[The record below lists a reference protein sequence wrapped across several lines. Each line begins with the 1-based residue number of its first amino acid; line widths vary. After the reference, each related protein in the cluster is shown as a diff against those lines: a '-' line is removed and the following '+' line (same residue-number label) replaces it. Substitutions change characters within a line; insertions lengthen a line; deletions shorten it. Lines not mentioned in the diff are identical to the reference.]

1 MFLFK
6 YFLVFCFI
14 FIFSINIFASENS
27 KSIFAVVSDR
37 STANLNAGANNYLK
51 NSEDKISLRS
61 VSQVLNMST
70 KELQEEINKSQIVLF
85 TAVFG
90 DIIEKLLSLNYQS
103 VDTVLSIQGDR
114 RLLSLNKDISK
125 ANFTSIPSILLSKDK
140 SQQSYLKFLN
150 TKQNEFKD
158 YSYYLQA
165 RAYWDN
171 RGSQNISNLFSFLS
185 NSTLDKN
192 TWPKILELKPVRYF
206 LNANALKTYSN
217 VDDLKNDLKEDK
229 NILFV
234 LDNDSADNSRDWKV
248 HEELLSQSKL
258 QVVSILSSWGKP
270 SFEAVKSLEKLV
282 SKLNTNQFFSIISLQ
297 DFVIGGGESREDVS
311 KSFKKLN
318 VPILKALRVL
328 DTNALSYSLSS
339 QGLPVNSVHYRIS
352 MPELQ
357 GIGQVY
363 ILAMNNDSSIDE
375 KTGALV
381 IDTKLMKEEI
391 KNIIKKSKAWMKL
404 KRKEN
409 KDKKLAIIYYNHP
422 PGRHNIG
429 ADNLNV
435 PRTLFKI
442 LQELQTKG
450 YDVGVLPSSSEKL
463 LDLLQEKAV
472 NLPNDRK
479 ALQEQSS
486 KVTKVNLD
494 DYSKYFKT
502 LPLDIQAEMKYG
514 PLLALH
520 KKIVKFLSD
529 EIKEVKSS
537 HKIDSYKAVKD
548 YIYKTISNLHHAL
561 DGVRSK
567 SRQRSINLLEQLEDE
582 YEKILKL
589 SSEGKM
595 FNLENSEA
603 LTNAIIKMEIE
614 GLRGWGEAPGEV
626 MVWKDELLIPSVTF
640 GNIILAPQPPRG
652 WELNEELLHA
662 NLSFPPTHQYLA
674 FYYYMKKQFKAD
686 GIIHLGRH
694 STYEFLARKSV
705 GLSAS
710 DYPSLI
716 IEDLP
721 SIYPYIVDGVGEG
734 IQAKRRGQAIMI
746 DHLTPP
752 LATTKLYDNLLELR
766 QLIESAEAASDD
778 TIRKNA
784 INKIKTSV
792 DKMNL
797 RAELVASMDEELKIR
812 GIGFDEVDDEFLLH
826 EVGHYLTHLQEEF
839 MPLGLHTFGQDW
851 NKKAIDTMI
860 TSMSKESQVSE
871 EIKDNLIISPKKEMQ
886 ALLNALN
893 GGYISAGNGN
903 DPIRTAN
910 SLPTGRN
917 FYALDG
923 SLIPSIIG
931 YEIGVKLAK
940 EIRNKKEKTSS
951 KKEAVILW
959 ASDTVRDE
967 GAMIAFGLDLL
978 GIKPIWNSR
987 GILKGLEK
995 LPLDDTR
1002 NRRVDVV
1009 FTSSGLFRDLYG
1021 SQLSLLNKAV
1031 LMALDSSYDVII
1043 KKYPALILSLKSALS
1058 SLGNLRVG
1066 GNEGLDL
1073 NAVAFNWVNEARE
1086 ILKENPNMNYERVG
1100 QLASYRVFA
1109 TAPGAYGAGINRLVE
1124 RSSSWEDRKELGEV
1138 FIKRVG
1144 YAYSQDL
1151 EGEVATSSYKRQ
1163 LKNVEN
1169 TYLGRTS
1176 NLYGLLDNNDT
1187 FDYLGGLNLAIETVR
1202 GNQPKSFVINNSNSK
1217 NLKIEALETAL
1228 LGELRGRFLNPQWI
1242 KPLMNEGYSGARTM
1256 GSEFIEYL
1264 WGWQVTSPE
1273 IITDWVWEEV
1283 KAVYIDDKLDL
1294 QLDEFLSSNHQVQV
1308 QTNILAVM
1316 LVAIQKNFWKANEET
1331 QVELA
1336 QKFAENI
1343 IKNGIPGSGHTHANH
1358 PIYDFVKTKIE
1369 KEAIK
1374 KLDKIL
1380 DSSKLDKVSK
1390 KENPSSIKEIK
1401 LEKIE
1406 EQENTKEEL
1415 KTNDNK
1421 DEEIKE
1427 NKEQESFIKYFI
1439 FAALL
1444 ILLAGLIKSIFFS
1457 RIKG

>member
-1 MFLFK
+1 MSLFK
-6 YFLVFCFI
+6 PFLVFYFMFI
-14 FIFSINIFASENS
+14 FTISIFANENS

-37 STANLNAGANNYLK
+37 STANLNAGANYYLK
-51 NSEDKISLRS
+51 KSKDKISIRS
-61 VSQVLNMST
+61 VSQVLNMSQ
-70 KELQEEINKSQIVLF
+70 KELQSEINKSEIVLF

-90 DIIEKLLSLNYQS
+90 DIIEKLLSLNYKN
-103 VDTVLSIQGDR
+103 VRTVLSLQGDR

-125 ANFTSIPSILLSKDK
+125 SNFKSLPVNLLSKDK
-140 SQQSYLKFLN
+140 SQNSYLEFLN
-150 TKQNEFKD
+150 KKQSEFNS

-185 NSTLDKN
+185 NSTLDKSV
-192 TWPKILELKPVRYF
+192 WPKILELKPVRYF
-206 LNANALKTYSN
+206 LNANASKTYDN
-217 VDDLKNDLKEDK
+217 IDELKKDLKKDK
-229 NILFV
+229 DILIV
-234 LDNDSADNSRDWKV
+234 LDNDRADNSSDWKV
-248 HEELLSQSKL
+248 HKEIYSQSNL
-258 QVVSILSSWGKP
+258 QVVSVLSSWGKP
-270 SFEAVKSLEKLV
+270 SFQAVKSLEKLT
-282 SKLNTNQFFSIISLQ
+282 KEINKNQAFSIISLL

-311 KSFKKLN
+311 KSLQSLN
-318 VPILKALRVL
+318 IPVLKALRVL
-328 DTNALSYSLSS
+328 DINSLSYSLSS

-363 ILAMNNDSSIDE
+363 ILAINNDSSIDV

-381 IDTKLMKEEI
+381 LDSKLMKEEI
-391 KNIIKKSKAWMKL
+391 RNIIKKSKSWMNL
-404 KRKEN
+404 KNKEN

-435 PRTLFKI
+435 PKSLFKI
-442 LQELQTKG
+442 LKELKAKG
-450 YDVGVLPSSSEKL
+450 YDVGKLPKNSEEL

-472 NLPNDRK
+472 NLPNDKK
-479 ALQEQSS
+479 ALKEQSS
-486 KVTKVNLD
+486 KVAKVNLN
-494 DYSKYFKT
+494 DYTNYFKT

-520 KKIVKFLSD
+520 EKIVNFLSD
-529 EIKEVKSS
+529 EIKQVKSS
-537 HKIDSYKAVKD
+537 NKMNSYKAIKD
-548 YIYKTISNLHHAL
+548 YMNKTISNLHHAL
-561 DGVRSK
+561 DGVRSQ

-582 YEKILKL
+582 YENILNL
-589 SSEGKM
+589 SAQGKE
-595 FNLENSEA
+595 FNYKNSSA
-603 LTNAIIKMEIE
+603 LKKAIIKMEIE
-614 GLRGWGEAPGEV
+614 GLRGWGEVPGKV
-626 MVWKDELLIPSVTF
+626 MVWEDELLVPSVTF

-674 FYYYMKKQFKAD
+674 FYYYMKEQFKAD
-686 GIIHLGRH
+686 GIIHVGRH
-694 STYEFLARKSV
+694 STYEFLPRKSV

-716 IEDLP
+716 IEGIP

-752 LATTKLYDNLLELR
+752 LATTKLYDNLLKLR
-766 QLIESAEAASDD
+766 QLIESAEAASDN

-784 INKIKTSV
+784 INKIKISIEE
-792 DKMNL
+792 MNL
-797 RAELVASMDEELKIR
+797 RAELIESMDEELKVR

-851 NKKAIDTMI
+851 SNEAIDTMI
-860 TSMSKESQVSE
+860 TSMSKESEVSE
-871 EIKDNLIISPKKEMQ
+871 EIKNNLIISPKKEID

-893 GGYISAGNGN
+893 GGYISAGKGN
-903 DPIRTAN
+903 DPIRTSDA
-910 SLPTGRN
+910 LPTGRN

-923 SLIPSIIG
+923 SLIPSTIG
-931 YEIGVKLAK
+931 YEVGVKLAK
-940 EIRNKKEKTSS
+940 EIREKKEESSS

-967 GAMIAFGLDLL
+967 GAMVAFGLDLL
-978 GIKPIWNSR
+978 GIKPIWNNR

-995 LPLDDTR
+995 LPLNDTR
-1002 NRRVDVV
+1002 KRRLDVV

-1021 SQLSLLNKAV
+1021 SQLALLNKAV

-1043 KKYPALILSLKSALS
+1043 KKYPALRLSLDSVLS
-1058 SLGNLRVG
+1058 TLGDLRVG
-1066 GNEGLDL
+1066 GNESLVL

-1086 ILKENPNMNYERVG
+1086 ILKENPHMKFQRVG

-1109 TAPGAYGAGINRLVE
+1109 TAPGSYGAGINRLVE
-1124 RSSSWEDRKELGEV
+1124 RSGSWDDRKQLGEV

-1151 EGEVATSSYKRQ
+1151 EGEVATTSYKRQ

-1169 TYLGRTS
+1169 TYLGRAS

-1187 FDYLGGLNLAIETVR
+1187 FDYLGGLNLAIETVT
-1202 GNQPKSFVINNSNSK
+1202 GNQPKSFVINNSNSQ
-1217 NLKIEALETAL
+1217 NLKIEALQTAL

-1242 KPLMNEGYSGARTM
+1242 KPLMSEGYSGARTM

-1273 IITDWVWEEV
+1273 IITDWVWEDV
-1283 KAVYIDDKLDL
+1283 KAVYIDDKLNL
-1294 QLDEFLSSNHQVQV
+1294 QLDEFLSSNHQVHV

-1316 LVAIQKNFWKANEET
+1316 LVAIQKDFWKADEKT
-1331 QVELA
+1331 QKELA
-1336 QKFAENI
+1336 QKFAQNI

-1358 PIYDFVKTKIE
+1358 PIYNFVKTKID
-1369 KEAIK
+1369 KESAK
-1374 KLDKIL
+1374 ELEKIL
-1380 DSSKLDKVSK
+1380 NESRVDKVV
-1390 KENPSSIKEIK
+1390 ENKMPSSVQEIK
-1401 LEKIE
+1401 LEKSVEEKQIE
-1406 EQENTKEEL
+1406 
-1415 KTNDNK
+1415 NK
-1421 DEEIKE
+1421 DEE
-1427 NKEQESFIKYFI
+1427 SFLMYFI
-1439 FAALL
+1439 FAASF
-1444 ILLAGLIKSIFFS
+1444 ILFAGLIKSIFFS

>member
-1 MFLFK
+1 MFFFK
-6 YFLVFCFI
+6 SFLVFSFMFI
-14 FIFSINIFASENS
+14 FTINTFASENS
-27 KSIFAVVSDR
+27 KSIFAIVSDR
-37 STANLNAGANNYLK
+37 STANLNAGANYYLK
-51 NSEDKISLRS
+51 SSKDKISIRS
-61 VSQVLNMST
+61 VSQVLNMSQR
-70 KELQEEINKSQIVLF
+70 ELQIEINKSQIVLF

-90 DIIEKLLSLNYQS
+90 DIIEKLLSLNYQNI
-103 VDTVLSIQGDR
+103 DTVISIQGDR

-125 ANFTSIPSILLSKDK
+125 SNFTSIPVNLLQKDK
-140 SQQSYLKFLN
+140 SEQSYLKFLDN
-150 TKQNEFKD
+150 KQKEFNE

-165 RAYWDN
+165 RAFWDN

-192 TWPKILELKPVRYF
+192 TWPKILELKSVRYF
-206 LNANALKTYSN
+206 LNANASKTYDN

-229 NILFV
+229 NILFI
-234 LDNDSADNSRDWKV
+234 LDNDRADNSRDWKV
-248 HEELLSQSKL
+248 HEEIYSQSKL
-258 QVVSILSSWGKP
+258 QVISVLSSWGKP
-270 SFEAVKSLEKLV
+270 SFKAVKSLEKLV
-282 SKLNTNQFFSIISLQ
+282 SKLNKSQAFSIISLQ
-297 DFVIGGGESREDVS
+297 DFVIGGGESRTDVS
-311 KSFKKLN
+311 KSFEKLN

-363 ILAMNNDSSIDE
+363 ILAMNNDSSLDLE
-375 KTGALV
+375 TGALV
-381 IDTKLMKEEI
+381 IDTKLMKDEI

-404 KRKEN
+404 KTKKN
-409 KDKKLAIIYYNHP
+409 KDKKLSIIYYNHP

-435 PRTLFKI
+435 PKTLFKI
-442 LQELQTKG
+442 LEELKSEG
-450 YDVGVLPSSSEKL
+450 YDVGEMPSSSEEL
-463 LDLLQEKAV
+463 LDFLQDKAV

-479 ALQEQSS
+479 ALEEQSS
-486 KVTKVNLD
+486 KIRKVNLD

-514 PLLALH
+514 PLSALH
-520 KKIVKFLSD
+520 EKIVKFLND

-537 HKIDSYKAVKD
+537 HKIDSYKAIKD
-548 YIYKTISNLHHAL
+548 YMHKTISNLHHAL
-561 DGVRSK
+561 DGVRNK

-582 YEKILKL
+582 YENILKL
-589 SSEGKM
+589 SSQEKE
-595 FNLENSEA
+595 FDFENASA
-603 LTNAIIKMEIE
+603 LTNAIIKMDIE

-626 MVWKDELLIPSVTF
+626 MVWKNELLIPSVTF
-640 GNIILAPQPPRG
+640 GNVILSPQPPRG

-686 GIIHLGRH
+686 GIIHVGRH
-694 STYEFLARKSV
+694 STYEFLPRKSV

-784 INKIKTSV
+784 INKIKISI

-797 RAELVASMDEELKIR
+797 RAELIASMDEELKIR

-851 NKKAIDTMI
+851 NKKAVDTMI
-860 TSMSKESQVSE
+860 TSMSKESEVSKE
-871 EIKDNLIISPKKEMQ
+871 TKDNLVISPKKEMQ

-893 GGYISAGNGN
+893 GGYISAGKGN

-910 SLPTGRN
+910 ALPTGRN

-923 SLIPSIIG
+923 SLIPSSIG
-931 YEIGVKLAK
+931 YETGVKLAK
-940 EIRNKKEKTSS
+940 EIREKKEKSSS

-978 GIKPIWNSR
+978 GIKPVWNNR

-995 LPLDDTR
+995 LPLDD
-1002 NRRVDVV
+1002 NRKKRLDVV

-1021 SQLSLLNKAV
+1021 SQLALLNRAV

-1043 KKYPALILSLKSALS
+1043 KKYPALTLSLDSALS
-1058 SLGNLRVG
+1058 SLEDLKVG
-1066 GNEGLDL
+1066 GNESLDL

-1086 ILKENPNMNYERVG
+1086 ILKENPNMNLQRIG
-1100 QLASYRVFA
+1100 KLASYRVFA

-1124 RSSSWEDRKELGEV
+1124 RSGSWDNRKELGEI

-1151 EGEVATSSYKRQ
+1151 EGEVAIASYKRQ

-1169 TYLGRTS
+1169 TYLGRAS

-1187 FDYLGGLNLAIETVR
+1187 FDYLGGLNLAIETVT
-1202 GNQPKSFVINNSNSK
+1202 GKQPKSFVINNSNSK
-1217 NLKIEALETAL
+1217 NLKIEALQTAL

-1273 IITDWVWEEV
+1273 IITDWVWEDV
-1283 KAVYIDDKLDL
+1283 KAVYIDDKLNL
-1294 QLDEFLSSNHQVQV
+1294 QLDEFLSSNHQVHV

-1316 LVAIQKNFWKANEET
+1316 LVAIQKDFWKANEQT
-1331 QVELA
+1331 QKELA
-1336 QKFAENI
+1336 QKFAQNI

-1358 PIYDFVKTKIE
+1358 PIYDFVKTKID
-1369 KEAIK
+1369 KESIK

-1380 DSSKLDKVSK
+1380 DSLKLEKVSK

-1401 LEKIE
+1401 LEETE
-1406 EQENTKEEL
+1406 ESKEEEL
-1415 KTNDNK
+1415 ESKDKK
-1421 DEEIKE
+1421 DEEVKE
-1427 NKEQESFIKYFI
+1427 NKEESFLEYFI
-1439 FAALL
+1439 FIALL
-1444 ILLAGLIKSIFFS
+1444 ILLAGLFKSIFFS
-1457 RIKG
+1457 KIKG

>member
-1 MFLFK
+1 M
-6 YFLVFCFI
+6 FI
-14 FIFSINIFASENS
+14 FTINIFAIENS
-27 KSIFAVVSDR
+27 KSIFVVVSDR
-37 STANLNAGANNYLK
+37 STPSLNAGANNYLK
-51 NSEDKISLRS
+51 NSKDKISVRS
-61 VSQVLNMST
+61 VSQVLNMSD
-70 KELQEEINKSQIVLF
+70 KELQSQINKAEVVLY
-85 TAVFG
+85 TSVFG
-90 DIIEKLLSLNYQS
+90 DVVEKLLSKNYKS
-103 VDTVLSIQGDR
+103 VNTVVSLQGDR

-125 ANFTSIPSILLSKDK
+125 AKFTSIPTKLLSKDK
-140 SQQSYLKFLN
+140 SQKSYLEFLSK
-150 TKQNEFKD
+150 KQEEFKE

-171 RGSQNISNLFSFLS
+171 RGSENISNLFYFLS
-185 NSTLDKN
+185 SNTLNK
-192 TWPKILELKPVRYF
+192 TLWPKILELKNVRYF
-206 LNANALKTYSN
+206 LNANASKTYDS
-217 VDDLKNDLKEDK
+217 VSELKKDLTEDK
-229 NILFV
+229 NILII
-234 LDNDSADNSRDWKV
+234 LDNDRADNSSDWKV
-248 HEELLSQSKL
+248 HEEIYSQSNL
-258 QVVSILSSWGKP
+258 QVISILSSWGNP
-270 SFEAVKSLEKLV
+270 SFKAVKSLENLTNN
-282 SKLNTNQFFSIISLQ
+282 LNKKQVFSIISLQ
-297 DFVIGGGESREDVS
+297 DFVIGGGESREEVT
-311 KSFKKLN
+311 KSLERLN
-318 VPILKALRVL
+318 IPVLKALRVL

-339 QGLPVNSVHYRIS
+339 QGLPVNSVHYRVS

-363 ILAMNNDSSIDE
+363 ILAMNNDSSIDS

-381 IDTKLMKEEI
+381 LDSKLMKEEI
-391 KNIIKKSKAWMKL
+391 KNIIKKSKAWMSL
-404 KRKEN
+404 KTKEN

-435 PRTLFKI
+435 PKSLFKI
-442 LQELQTKG
+442 LQELQSKG
-450 YDVGVLPSSSEKL
+450 YDVGVLPNSSEEL

-472 NLPNDRK
+472 NLPNDK
-479 ALQEQSS
+479 KVLKEQSS
-486 KVTKVNLD
+486 KVAKVNLE

-514 PLLALH
+514 PLSALH
-520 KKIVKFLSD
+520 EKIVKFLND

-537 HKIDSYKAVKD
+537 NKANSYKAIKD
-548 YIYKTISNLHHAL
+548 YMNKTISNLHHAL

-582 YEKILKL
+582 YEHILKQSIEEKEFNYK
-589 SSEGKM
+589 SST
-595 FNLENSEA
+595 A
-603 LTNAIIKMEIE
+603 LKNAIIKMEIE
-614 GLRGWGEAPGEV
+614 GLKGWGEAPGEV
-626 MVWKDELLIPSVTF
+626 MVWEDELLVPSVIF

-674 FYYYMKKQFKAD
+674 FYYYMKQQFKAD
-686 GIIHLGRH
+686 GIIHVGRH
-694 STYEFLARKSV
+694 STYEFLPRKSV

-716 IEDLP
+716 IEGIP

-752 LATTKLYDNLLELR
+752 LATTKLYDNLLKLR

-778 TIRKNA
+778 NIRKNA
-784 INKIKTSV
+784 INKIKTSI

-797 RAELVASMDEELKIR
+797 RAELVESMDEELKVR

-871 EIKDNLIISPKKEMQ
+871 ETKANLIISPKKEID

-893 GGYISAGNGN
+893 GGYISAGKGN
-903 DPIRTAN
+903 DPIRTADA
-910 SLPTGRN
+910 LPTGRN

-923 SLIPSIIG
+923 SLIPSTIG
-931 YEIGVKLAK
+931 YETGLKLAK
-940 EIRNKKEKTSS
+940 EIREKKEKTSS
-951 KKEAVILW
+951 KKEAIILW

-967 GAMIAFGLDLL
+967 GTMIAFGLDLL
-978 GIKPIWNSR
+978 GVKPVWNNR

-995 LPLDDTR
+995 LPLDDVR
-1002 NRRVDVV
+1002 KRRLDVV

-1021 SQLSLLNKAV
+1021 SQLALLNKAV

-1043 KKYPALILSLKSALS
+1043 KKYPALTLSLDSALS
-1058 SLGNLRVG
+1058 SLNDLKIG
-1066 GNEGLDL
+1066 GNESLTL

-1086 ILKENPNMNYERVG
+1086 ILKENPSMDSQRVG

-1124 RSSSWEDRKELGEV
+1124 RSGSWDDRKELGEV

-1151 EGEVATSSYKRQ
+1151 EGEVATQSYKRQ

-1169 TYLGRTS
+1169 TYLGRAS

-1187 FDYLGGLNLAIETVR
+1187 FDYLGGLNLAIETVI
-1202 GNQPKSFVINNSNSK
+1202 GKQPNSFVINNSNSQK
-1217 NLKIEALETAL
+1217 IKIEALQMAL

-1242 KPLMNEGYSGARTM
+1242 KPLMKEGYSGARTM

-1283 KAVYIDDKLDL
+1283 KAVYIDDKLNL
-1294 QLDEFLSSNHQVQV
+1294 QLDEFLSSNHQVHV

-1316 LVAIQKNFWKANEET
+1316 LVAIQKDFWKADKKT
-1331 QVELA
+1331 QKELA
-1336 QKFAENI
+1336 QKFAQNI

-1358 PIYDFVKTKIE
+1358 PIYDFVKTKID
-1369 KEAIK
+1369 KESLK
-1374 KLDKIL
+1374 E
-1380 DSSKLDKVSK
+1380 LDKVLDDSRLD
-1390 KENPSSIKEIK
+1390 KEVEKQGPTTVQEVK
-1401 LEKIE
+1401 LEKNIE
-1406 EQENTKEEL
+1406 EEKQEAKE
-1415 KTNDNK
+1415 NK
-1421 DEEIKE
+1421 DEE
-1427 NKEQESFIKYFI
+1427 SFLMYFI
-1439 FAALL
+1439 LAALF
-1444 ILLAGLIKSIFFS
+1444 ILLSGLIKSIFFS